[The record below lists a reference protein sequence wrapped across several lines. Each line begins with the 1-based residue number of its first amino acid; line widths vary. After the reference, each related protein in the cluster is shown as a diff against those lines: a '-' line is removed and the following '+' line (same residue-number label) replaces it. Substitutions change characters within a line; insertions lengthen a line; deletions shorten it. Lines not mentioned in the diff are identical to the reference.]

1 MFNHSWSL
9 KMIITESN
17 LRKIIRTLL
26 TEAFDINRD
35 YPDSADS
42 IHAFHGAGMSN
53 DDMKFKS
60 KRRPGPQF
68 EKEGPVTSGEIKHA
82 LNYLAKHKP
91 ENLVVYSRGSAV
103 WAAAQDAA
111 GTDDM
116 PELPDSIKQITYLAP
131 AAKRPSWG
139 QQSNSV
145 SKHGNDEVIAS
156 VSDGRVPVSQAA
168 KIAQELGAPLTLYK
182 PSRMNSYLE
191 NGEVPSDAKTYGGKG
206 HTQPLHWNGDGK
218 TFSGG
223 DLSKI
228 IKDFPDWGGNPA
240 ATKEEIE
247 DQENKAAEMME
258 IRKLI
263 RDILLEKR
271 EVKCPLLPNGKRDYK
286 CEYRKYGGADK
297 KNKLERAARNRA
309 RKKAEK
315 MGIVRKGDGMEL
327 DHIKPLSLGGSN
339 DQTNWQVMSRKD
351 NRRKGKK
358 WNGKSGS

>member
-1 MFNHSWSL
+1 MNT
-9 KMIITESN
+9 TEIV
-17 LRKIIRTLL
+17 LRKLIKSLIA
-26 TEAFDINRD
+26 ENAFDISRD
-35 YPDSADS
+35 YPQQEDT
-42 IHAFHGAGMSN
+42 IHAFHGAGMKNSQ
-53 DDMKFKS
+53 MKFKS
-60 KRRPGPQF
+60 TRRPGPQF
-68 EKEGPVTSGEIKHA
+68 ETEGPVTAGEVKHA
-82 LNYLAKHKP
+82 LNYLAKHEP
-91 ENLVVYSRGSAV
+91 ESLVVYSRGSAV

-111 GTDDM
+111 GVDEN
-116 PELPDSIKQITYLAP
+116 PELPKSLKGITYLAP
-131 AAKRPSWG
+131 AAKRPNWG
-139 QQSNSV
+139 QNSNSL
-145 SKHGNDEVIAS
+145 SKHGDDKVIAS

-168 KIAQELGAPLTLYK
+168 KIAQELGASLTLYK
-182 PSRMNSYLE
+182 PSQMSKYLD
-191 NGEVPSDAKTYGGKG
+191 NGEIPSDAGVYGAKG
-206 HTQPLHWNGDGK
+206 HTQPMHWNEDGK
-218 TFSGG
+218 SFSGG

-228 IKDFPDWGGNPA
+228 INDFPDWGGNA
-240 ATKEEIE
+240 VATKEEIE
-247 DQENKAAEMME
+247 DQETKAAEMME
-258 IRKLI
+258 IRKI
-263 RDILLEKR
+263 VRSILLEKR